1 MSTTPAIE
9 IRVERLAQLFDTLD
23 PYPFRERD
31 LNAEAEAYI
40 VGWAQELPEHA
51 AIRIVVHAPRD
62 AAGEPEAR
70 LEEAIRHYFAD
81 RADVTA
87 RELKELFRI
96 GRRSLAVGMA
106 VLAACLLAGQAIS
119 GRFGEGHLARFLE
132 EGLIILGWVANWKP
146 AEIFLYDWWPL
157 ARRRRLYLR
166 LAAATVELRADRGQG
181 EVVPG

>member
-1 MSTTPAIE
+1 MSTAPAIE

-31 LNAEAEAYI
+31 LNAEAEGYI

-51 AIRIVVHAPRD
+51 PIRIVVHAPPD
-62 AAGEPEAR
+62 AASEPEAR
-70 LEEAIRHYFAD
+70 LQEAIAHFFAY
-81 RADVTA
+81 RADVTT

-106 VLAACLLAGQAIS
+106 VLAACLLSSQAIA
-119 GRFGEGHLARFLE
+119 GRFGDSHLARFVE

-157 ARRRRLYLR
+157 TRRRRLYRR
-166 LAAATVELRADRGQG
+166 LATATVELRVRAA
-181 EVVPG
+181 